1 MLFFR
6 AKVRACNPTRTS
18 TTKSAFFAAGFA
30 AECLR
35 RCRGLPRWVTPT
47 NHLKNGLFSPFASM
61 GCVVSLRRGS
71 PGAFPPYP
79 PPIAQKWV
87 CKPRGA
93 FVVFPTTAKKKSSLR
108 AFLLNWRYAAC
119 IRPGNFA
126 RKGIGNCLER
136 ISRDIL

>member
-79 PPIAQKWV
+79 PQSRRNGCVSLAGLLWYFQPPQRKNRLCVHFCSIGGMLLAFALAISPVRALEIA
-87 CKPRGA
+87 
-93 FVVFPTTAKKKSSLR
+93 
-108 AFLLNWRYAAC
+108 
-119 IRPGNFA
+119 
-126 RKGIGNCLER
+126 
-136 ISRDIL
+136 